1 MVGREARVQKTQ
13 DFVLALIVIVISF
26 CISFLICKVR
36 VLAEITSKYHFISI
50 NSEFTKFLSKKKKK
64 KILLPKFLL
73 LSPNKNSFM
82 AVVILLYSWAH
93 EYYKMIKTT

>member
-64 KILLPKFLL
+64 ILLPKFLL